1 MPSDAHFTPA
11 LFEFLA
17 ELGINNDRE
26 WFKASKSRYNADV
39 RDPLLQFVA
48 DFGERLEQIS
58 PNYVADPRPVGGSM
72 FRIHRDVRF
81 SRDKSPYKTNAGA
94 HFRHRV
100 GREVHGPGYYLH
112 LEPGNVFVG
121 AGIWHPDTE
130 TLTNVRDA
138 IVANPGKWQRIV
150 EDEGFRAQYSLE
162 GDSLQRGPKGYD
174 PDHPLIEDIK
184 RKDFVAS
191 ATFTEDEACA
201 PDFIDVFGDACRRVG
216 PFAEFLTT
224 AVGLPW

>member
-1 MPSDAHFTPA
+1 MPGEAHFTPA

-17 ELGINNDRE
+17 ELGLNNDRE
-26 WFKASKSRYNADV
+26 WFKSNKSRYHADV
-39 RDPLLQFVA
+39 RDPLLQFVD

-58 PNYVADPRPVGGSM
+58 PKYVADPRPVGGSM

-94 HFRHRV
+94 HFRHSV

-130 TLTNVRDA
+130 TLTKVRDA
-138 IVANPGKWQRIV
+138 IVANPGRWQRIIG
-150 EDEGFRAQYSLE
+150 DDDFGAQYHLE
-162 GDSLQRGPKGYD
+162 GESLKRAPKGYD
-174 PDHPLIEDIK
+174 QDHPLIEDLK
-184 RKDFVAS
+184 RKDFVA
-191 ATFTEDEACA
+191 ATTFTEDEACA
-201 PDFIDVFGDACRRVG
+201 PDFIDVFDDACRRVG
-216 PFAEFLTT
+216 PFTEFLTT